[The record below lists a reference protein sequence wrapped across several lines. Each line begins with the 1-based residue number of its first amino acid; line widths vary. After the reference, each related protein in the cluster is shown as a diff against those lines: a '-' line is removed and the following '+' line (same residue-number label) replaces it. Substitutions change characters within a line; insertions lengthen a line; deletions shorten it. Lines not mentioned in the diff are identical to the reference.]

1 MKDVTGFAAHS
12 IKKKRQN
19 YFLPVFVGLL
29 VCVVVGGS
37 AVESEAGQ
45 KADSMR
51 YWPQWR
57 GPEGNGVAPL
67 ADPPV
72 QWSEG
77 ENVRWKIAL
86 PGTGHS
92 TPIVWGAGY
101 MSLPPLR
108 AR

>member
-1 MKDVTGFAAHS
+1 MKAVAEFAAHS

-57 GPEGNGVAPL
+57 
-67 ADPPV
+67 
-72 QWSEG
+72 EG

-92 TPIVWGAGY
+92 TPIVWGEGY